1 GLTVVHDQDQTTV
14 KKASDTQGIQEAV
27 NNATQSNN
35 DQAQSIQNAI
45 DTQKQKY
52 QDYVNKTN
60 ENKNL
65 VNSQSGNPNMP
76 SYPDQTH
83 TA

>member
-1 GLTVVHDQDQTTV
+1 M
-14 KKASDTQGIQEAV
+14 
-27 NNATQSNN
+27 
-35 DQAQSIQNAI
+35 
-45 DTQKQKY
+45 
-52 QDYVNKTN
+52 NKTN

-83 TA
+83 TAGRPGAPDSVRGFTNSGTWQNLSPIDLGNGLVAVGI